1 MNILF
6 VCSAN
11 QNRSKTAEVYFQ
23 GKCPQYQFQSAG
35 TNHKECLKNNS
46 KLLTEELL
54 IWADKAFVMEKHHQE
69 IINKYTNQKYQEKII
84 ILNIRDIYI
93 FMQAEL
99 IIELEEK
106 IKL

>member
-23 GKCPQYQFQSAG
+23 EKYPQHQFQSAG

-46 KLLTEELL
+46 QPLTEDLLT
-54 IWADKAFVMEKHHQE
+54 WADKAFVMEKHHQE
-69 IINKYTNQKYQEKII
+69 IINKHTNQKYQDKIS
-84 ILNIRDIYI
+84 ILDIEDIYT
-93 FMQAEL
+93 FMQTEL
-99 IIELEEK
+99 IITLKEK
-106 IKL
+106 ITL

>member
-23 GKCPQYQFQSAG
+23 EKYPQYQFQSAG
-35 TNHKECLKNNS
+35 TNHQECLKNNS
-46 KLLTEELL
+46 QPLTEELL
-54 IWADKAFVMEKHHQE
+54 IWADKVFVMEKHHQT
-69 IINKYTNQKYQEKII
+69 IIEKYTNQKYQDKILV
-84 ILNIRDIYI
+84 LNIKDVYT
-93 FMQAEL
+93 FMQTEL
-99 IIELEEK
+99 IITLKEK